1 MERITQKDVDELKAK
16 ASNLAD
22 EVDEKVA
29 AIGLEFLA
37 NRGSEEPPLDLCDMT
52 DELSH
57 LRYRFVASL
66 DYIDRLCEF
75 TAKEEKK

>member
-57 LRYRFVASL
+57 LRSRIVASL

>member
-57 LRYRFVASL
+57 LRYRIVASL